1 MVRVYNGGCTNPS
14 AENYDETAD
23 FENGTCTFGGNFPS
37 VPDTQVV
44 YGCMDAAAQSTYNP
58 NATLDDGSCVYNGG
72 CTNPS
77 AENYDETAISKT
89 ELVRLVGISLL
100 YLTPK

>member
-58 NATLDDGSCVYNGG
+58 NATLDDGSCVQWRMYK
-72 CTNPS
+72 PFS
-77 AENYDETAISKT
+77 R
-89 ELVRLVGISLL
+89 ELR
-100 YLTPK
+100 